1 LTPPDSIGDS
11 DELGMPEELERLA
24 AQLRHSR
31 PEPNSAFRERLRRRI
46 EASSN
51 CELPPARVGARI
63 VSFASAGI
71 LLLLVGA
78 AVTFL

>member
-1 LTPPDSIGDS
+1 LGDG
-11 DELGMPEELERLA
+11 DELVMPEEVKRLA
-24 AQLRHSR
+24 EHLRDSR

-46 EASSN
+46 EAGLDG
-51 CELPPARVGARI
+51 ELAPARVRALI